1 MGSRDI
7 IIKLLNE
14 HLITGEEAFVL
25 INDVL
30 QSEMLEAWKALNNKS
45 TLDIGD
51 DNKWIKYCSYP
62 SITTNTCASTLTASS
77 GYGIASS
84 ASSI

>member
-1 MGSRDI
+1 MASRDI

-51 DNKWIKYCSYP
+51 SNKWITYSWP
-62 SITTNTCASTLTASS
+62 SVATNTYASTLAASS
-77 GYGIASS
+77 GRGAESS
-84 ASSI
+84 VSSI